1 MYFRPDTQDMIRPP
15 SREEAT
21 AYAAT
26 LAEYANIAR
35 ALLATCRPL
44 MTGLEI
50 ETCENATGDHD
61 DDAGFDGE
69 VIDRLANQFPK
80 EIAAW
85 INRRVQP

>member
-1 MYFRPDTQDMIRPP
+1 MYFILDTQLTIHPP
-15 SREEAT
+15 TPAEDA

-26 LAEYANIAR
+26 LAEYANTAR

-61 DDAGFDGE
+61 DHAGFDGK
-69 VIDRLANQFPK
+69 VIERLANQFPK
-80 EIAAW
+80 EIADW
-85 INRRVQP
+85 INRRAQP